1 MANQKITDLTAMTT
15 PTDDDIMPIVDAPGS
30 SPATKKITWANI
42 KATLKTYFDSLY
54 VLQGTYTPTL
64 TNVTN
69 VANSIAGVCMYF
81 RVGDVVHVAG
91 RVVIDATSAAALE
104 LGMSLPI
111 ASNLTALADLG
122 GVGMSADVAGQALS
136 IEADTT
142 NDRASFKAVLTDAAS
157 RGYQFT
163 FSYLVK

>member
-1 MANQKITDLTAMTT
+1 MANQKLTDLSALTT
-15 PTDDDIMPIVDAPGS
+15 PTDDDLMYLVDAPGS
-30 SPATKKITWANI
+30 APASKKITWAHI
-42 KATLKTYFDSLY
+42 KATLKTYLDTLY
-54 VLQGTYTPTL
+54 AIQGTYTPTL
-64 TNVTN
+64 TNTTN
-69 VANSIAGVCMYF
+69 IANSIAGVCMYF

-91 RVVIDATSAAALE
+91 RVVIDATATGAIL

-142 NDRASFKAVLTDAAS
+142 NDRASFKAVLTDAA
-157 RGYQFT
+157 
-163 FSYLVK
+163 